1 MLKELISLT
10 LTGSLAAVVLSVGLD
25 ARVSDLLYFV
35 RNPIKFVLAFVAI
48 CVVAPV
54 TAVAMTG
61 VFPLREASLAG
72 IVLMAVSP
80 VPPFVPSKGLKV
92 GGDKA
97 YAYSLYVTFAL
108 LSVIT
113 VPVSVAILG
122 RVYGSSV
129 AIGPAAIA
137 ELILTSVVA
146 PVAIGMTLRA
156 IFPAMAAKAAPL
168 VSKIGLGLA
177 VLVALLLFVKAWS
190 AIVQAAGD
198 GTIAAIV
205 IIVAAALAGG
215 HLLGGPQ
222 REDRTTLA
230 VASAT
235 RHPGMA
241 LLIANANFT
250 DARVTAV
257 VLLFLL
263 VGVAAGMPYQ
273 MWAKR
278 AARPPAAPVAASR

>member
-35 RNPIKFVLAFVAI
+35 RNPIKFVFAFIAI

-61 VFPLREASLAG
+61 VFPLREACIAG

-92 GGDKA
+92 GGDKE

-113 VPVSVAILG
+113 VPVSVAILS

-137 ELILTSVVA
+137 QLILTSVVA
-146 PVAIGMTLRA
+146 PVAVGMTLRA
-156 IFPAMAAKAAPL
+156 LFPAMAAKAAPL
-168 VSKIGLGLA
+168 VGRIGMALA
-177 VLVALLLFVKAWS
+177 LLVAIVLVVKAWP

-222 REDRTTLA
+222 RTTLA
-230 VASAT
+230 VTSAT

-250 DARVTAV
+250 DARITAV
-257 VLLFLL
+257 VLMFLL

-278 AARPPAAPVAASR
+278 AARPPAAHVAPSR